1 MRACE
6 GVNARG
12 VNAFPRRRGK
22 GHARERRSQRV
33 RSERL
38 PPQAGEGAMRA
49 SEGINACR
57 MNFFRACGGRGMRA
71 SEGVMRVVKG
81 VTHAG
86 KEPGGQS

>member
-1 MRACE
+1 MRASE
-6 GVNARG
+6 GVNACG

-22 GHARERRSQRV
+22 GHARERRSQRT

-38 PPQAGEGAMRA
+38 PAPAGEGA
-49 SEGINACR
+49 
-57 MNFFRACGGRGMRA
+57 MRA